1 MKNHTNPIISPSK
14 FACGKILR
22 WLNFHYTPS
31 PATRSVWVIF
41 YELFVA
47 GKAMEINM
55 ENLKSNIDHYMKL
68 KEIRKYSHLL
78 VDIAHELGIKG
89 QEAYKFADR
98 EKSNFSKM
106 LKGERPLKHEFIIPL
121 EKIFGVSLAK
131 LLYEDAYKLPVE
143 KENVPFNK
151 GFRYYAY
158 LDDPELYK
166 NEFDLLLT
174 KDGKSILTQT
184 DEFGKTFLDYI
195 VEYRSVNGVKYL
207 HDVYGIKL
215 KRYHNQF
222 EFRKDKGITWI
233 NFENYIE
240 FARLVASMNDVE
252 LFNDIYDSYYMFFT
266 NGYYYIENYP
276 AGSCIFCQGEYL
288 EIILDNDDLFHSIF
302 EIKPYELKPG
312 STGKGKKQVDSITY
326 HSINPIIN
334 NCLRHA
340 LTYLDKYK
348 HRALEMLK
356 FGINYNKKVASNIC
370 YDNCYVCN
378 ELGALKNFKDDDFYE
393 LIIFTDVETN
403 DSEIQALIHQL
414 PKFKKSWR
422 YIEQE

>member
-1 MKNHTNPIISPSK
+1 MTTKTIK
-14 FACGKILR
+14 FVIQYKYNKCGGLD
-22 WLNFHYTPS
+22 
-31 PATRSVWVIF
+31 
-41 YELFVA
+41 
-47 GKAMEINM
+47 MQ
-55 ENLKSNIDHYMKL
+55 NLKSNIDHYMEL
-68 KEIRKYSHLL
+68 KGIRMYSHLL

-89 QEAYKFADR
+89 QEAYKFANR

-106 LKGERPLKHEFIIPL
+106 LKGERPLKYEFIIPL
-121 EKIFGVSLAK
+121 EKIFGISLAR

-215 KRYHNQF
+215 KWHHNHF
-222 EFRKDKGITWI
+222 EFMKDKGITWI
-233 NFENYIE
+233 NFENCIE
-240 FARLVASMNDVE
+240 FARLVASINDVE
-252 LFNDIYDSYYMFFT
+252 LFNDIYDSYNMFFT
-266 NGYYYIENYP
+266 NGHYATE
-276 AGSCIFCQGEYL
+276 SCIFCQGEYL
-288 EIILDNDDLFHSIF
+288 EMILDNDDLFHSIF
-302 EIKPYELKPG
+302 EIKPYELKLD
-312 STGKGKKQVDSITY
+312 SIGKREKQVDSITY

-334 NCLRHA
+334 NCLRYA
-340 LTYLDKYK
+340 LKHLDKYK
-348 HRALEMLK
+348 HRAIDILK

-370 YDNCYVCN
+370 YDNHYVCN

-414 PKFKKSWR
+414 PKFNKLR
-422 YIEQE
+422 